1 MRDAIV
7 VGGGPGGLVAAE
19 GLAKAGYDVLL
30 CEDHDTIGSPVHC
43 TGVLAQEAIDTL
55 PLPHAAVLN
64 PLSTVRFFAP
74 TGTSFEYTTTTVE
87 AVVIDRLVFDRSL
100 AEAAQRAGVLV
111 RRSARVAAV
120 DTTPHEVLV
129 TLADGEVLTA
139 RVAILACGASYGLQK
154 RLGLGMP
161 STFLQSAQIEMPAD
175 TPGDVEVHFGSEV
188 APKGFAWAVPVRRVN
203 GTFARIGVMAE
214 GDAGVYFERM
224 LQRVAKRWG
233 LHPPVPTEPRRK
245 MLPLGAIARTYTDRV
260 VVVGDAAGLVKPTTG
275 GGIYYSVLSGSI
287 AASVLARQL
296 ARDALDAVSLADYQ
310 RQWQK
315 RFQPEFAAQ
324 SKLRRAA
331 QNLRDED
338 IDELFHLAHSD
349 GIIPLVRKTARFN
362 RHRELIFSLFQHPP
376 ARRVLLRHLSRA
388 YV

>member
-1 MRDAIV
+1 MLDAIV

-19 GLAKAGYDVLL
+19 GLAQAGYDVLV

-55 PLPHAAVLN
+55 PLPRAAALN

-87 AVVIDRLVFDRSL
+87 AVVIDRLVFDQSL
-100 AEAAQRAGVLV
+100 ADAARRAGAVV
-111 RRSARVAAV
+111 RRRARVAAV
-120 DTTPHEVLV
+120 DTTRHEVLV
-129 TLADGEVLTA
+129 TLIDGEVLKS
-139 RVAILACGASYGLQK
+139 RVAVLACGASYGFQK

-161 STFLQSAQIEMPAD
+161 STFLQSAQLEMPAD
-175 TPGDVEVHFGSEV
+175 TPGDVEVHFGSEI
-188 APKGFAWAVPVRRVN
+188 APKGFAWAVPVRRAQ

-214 GDAGVYFERM
+214 GDAALYFNRM
-224 LQRVAKRWG
+224 LQRVSERWG
-233 LHPPVPTEPRRK
+233 LHPPEPAEPRRK
-245 MLPLGAIARTYTDRV
+245 MLPLGAIDRTYTDRV

-287 AASVLARQL
+287 AATVLARQL
-296 ARDALDAVSLADYQ
+296 GRDALDASSLADYQ
-310 RQWQK
+310 REWQK

-324 SKLRRAA
+324 SKLRHAA
-331 QNLRDED
+331 QNMCDED

-349 GIIPLVRKTARFN
+349 GIIPLVRRTARFN
-362 RHRELIFSLFQHPP
+362 RHRELIFSLFQHAP
-376 ARRVLLRHLSRA
+376 ARRVLLRHLARA